1 MKFDLRHL
9 VAKSNCHRLLVVN
22 NMVEFLRRQFG
33 MKMLLNKKSLRF
45 LLSAVMFT
53 TTPLSADVSA
63 LGRLEPNN
71 GVFNITS
78 PIIAEAGNGAILHT
92 LHVAPGD
99 EVEAGQLLA
108 VMESFDLLESLRDEA
123 VAGHHSALKE
133 ALASNAS
140 ADAEC
145 VRADVTKREADRRL
159 SLLEQNL
166 SSQEESERAS
176 ADATFQAAACHASRI
191 SADAM
196 SSRAD
201 VAKSHLSVR
210 NKSLARASIYSPIK
224 GRVLH
229 VHTWPGESVGLS
241 GILELGETSNMY
253 AIAEVYE
260 TDIYKVQVGQS
271 ASISSAALPNVIN
284 GTVERVR
291 PMVRKQ
297 DVTGTD
303 PAARKDARVI
313 EVEIKLDDAA
323 SVAAL
328 TNLQVEVV
336 IEN

>member
-1 MKFDLRHL
+1 
-9 VAKSNCHRLLVVN
+9 
-22 NMVEFLRRQFG
+22 
-33 MKMLLNKKSLRF
+33 MLLRKKLTLLF
-45 LLSAVMFT
+45 LSIVIFVSV
-53 TTPLSADVSA
+53 PIFADVSA
-63 LGRLEPNN
+63 LGRLEPRN
-71 GVFNITS
+71 GVFHITS
-78 PIIAEAGNGAILHT
+78 PIIAEAGNGAVLQT

-108 VMESFDLLESLRDEA
+108 VMESFALLESLRDEA
-123 VAGHHSALKE
+123 IAAHHAALEETRASE
-133 ALASNAS
+133 AV

-145 VRADVTKREADRRL
+145 VRAEVTRREADRRL

-191 SADAM
+191 SAEAM
-196 SSRAD
+196 GSRA
-201 VAKSHLSVR
+201 VLAQSRLAVR
-210 NKSLARASIYSPIK
+210 NKSLARASIYAPIK
-224 GRVLH
+224 GRVLD
-229 VHTWPGESVGLS
+229 VHTWPGESIGLS

-260 TDIYKVQVGQS
+260 TDIYRVKVGQS
-271 ASISSAALPNVIN
+271 ASISSAALPNVIV

-291 PMVRKQ
+291 PLVRKQ

-303 PAARKDARVI
+303 PAARKDARVV
-313 EVEIKLDDAA
+313 EVEIKLDDIKLDEAKL
-323 SVAAL
+323 VAAL